1 MPVAARAPVS
11 VRGLLACLAVAACLP
26 AACSTTGVPGAGPAA
41 VSTTPP
47 SPTTN
52 EATVAHAAQAQA
64 AAPSSAA
71 RQPDDALPDFLAD
84 LAGLVGRDN
93 ADRGEALLRL
103 FRERG
108 LTPEIQE
115 FRPAAP
121 PARPGEPSQ
130 DRHDVAAGQDLRAP
144 ATPERPSEPSPGQDL
159 RAPAETL
166 DRQPAAIGRNLIV
179 TVGEGSRDIV
189 VGAHYDAV
197 RLRDGAI
204 VGGAVDNGA
213 ASVVLTRV
221 AGTLTGRELAHRVR
235 VVLFDLEESGLLG
248 SRAYLENEDP
258 GRIAAMVNADVVAGS
273 GALMYGPTSHDGN
286 ETVYR
291 SLRVACAATGLPC
304 IGFPRYPPSDD
315 RNFQAA
321 GVPNVSLAMNAPVA
335 AHQMWLVLNAGA
347 EAGLREGFVPEVFRV
362 IHTAE
367 DTIERVDETSMNQL
381 HDLLVA
387 LVLELD
393 AAL

>member
-1 MPVAARAPVS
+1 MKIATTVE
-11 VRGLLACLAVAACLP
+11 RGHGLRTCRWLLACLALAACTT
-26 AACSTTGVPGAGPAA
+26 AACSTTAVPGADPTA
-41 VSTTPP
+41 V
-47 SPTTN
+47 
-52 EATVAHAAQAQA
+52 
-64 AAPSSAA
+64 AAPAQVQATAPSTAT
-71 RQPDDALPDFLAD
+71 RQPDGALPALLAD
-84 LAGLVGRDN
+84 LARVVGREN

-115 FRPAAP
+115 FRPAP
-121 PARPGEPSQ
+121 PDSEPSPGQ
-130 DRHDVAAGQDLRAP
+130 APRAAAP
-144 ATPERPSEPSPGQDL
+144 PERPSEPSPGQDL

-166 DRQPAAIGRNLIV
+166 DRQSAAIGRNLIV

-197 RLRDGAI
+197 RLRDGAV

-221 AGTLTGRELAHRVR
+221 AGTLLRHGLAHRVR

-273 GALMYGPTSHDGN
+273 GALMYGPTSSDGN
-286 ETVYR
+286 EAVHR

-367 DTIERVDETSMNQL
+367 DTIERVDEAAMNQL